1 LLNGRFA
8 KVFDDAHADPRL
20 VADGGITYTLPRG
33 RVRGML
39 ELSPEGLPRRWTD
52 APPGEPQDGWD
63 MRIDYDDAVPP
74 LPRKIAITH
83 AKGYSAILLVKE
95 RERPQAFTGEQ
106 LGLVLPEGTEVLPL
120 REGARR

>member
-1 LLNGRFA
+1 
-8 KVFDDAHADPRL
+8 
-20 VADGGITYTLPRG
+20 
-33 RVRGML
+33 
-39 ELSPEGLPRRWTD
+39 
-52 APPGEPQDGWD
+52 
-63 MRIDYDDAVPP
+63 MRIDYDEAVPP